1 MYGMKSLYHWIPI
14 DNLIKKHPLSIY
26 NYWDI
31 GRNYHHKDIILA
43 KTNPSNTFPMLNFIG
58 QKHGWISK
66 TINTISYKVIIIILF
81 IKLILIYLLGL
92 S

>member
-14 DNLIKKHPLSIY
+14 DNLIKKHPLSIF

-43 KTNPSNTFPMLNFIG
+43 KSNPSNTFPMLNFIG
-58 QKHGWISK
+58 ENHGWVSK
-66 TINTISYKVIIIILF
+66 TIDKLSYKVIIILN
-81 IKLILIYLLGL
+81 LIIYINFY
-92 S
+92 